1 MGTGGQIPVT
11 QVHFAASECGVSSSA
26 TVRHL
31 VCRVWR
37 RSSGPSYTRPLD
49 GSMRA
54 GGGDASS
61 RIDRRS

>member
-31 VCRVWR
+31 VWR

-54 GGGDASS
+54 GDGDVSA
-61 RIDRRS
+61 RINQRS